1 MPAHHRLTRRL
12 SRRGGDRGGVTVEAA
27 ISMAG
32 FAVVLAFMLGGTA
45 AAADQVRCVDA
56 AREAARLTARG
67 ELDEARTAAKQIAPK
82 NAEVTITM
90 TGEYIEVQVSATP
103 LGGLLPGL
111 HLQAE
116 AFAVRE
122 PDG

>member
-1 MPAHHRLTRRL
+1 MPAHRRTRRRL
-12 SRRGGDRGGVTVEAA
+12 GDRGGVTVETAIA
-27 ISMAG
+27 ISAFVLVLGMA
-32 FAVVLAFMLGGTA
+32 LGGTSA
-45 AAADQVRCVDA
+45 MADQVRCVDA

-67 ELDEARTAAKQIAPK
+67 EQDQARAAAERIAPQ

-90 TGEYIEVQVSATP
+90 TGEHIEVHVNATP
-103 LGGLLPGL
+103 VGGLLPGL
-111 HLQAE
+111 RLHAS

>member
-1 MPAHHRLTRRL
+1 M
-12 SRRGGDRGGVTVEAA
+12 EAA
-27 ISMAG
+27 IGLAA
-32 FAVVLAFMLGGTA
+32 FAVFLTFALGGA
-45 AAADQVRCVDA
+45 AAAVDHVRCVDA

-67 ELDEARTAAKQIAPK
+67 EQDQARTAAKRIAPE

-90 TGEYIEVQVSATP
+90 TGEHIEVQVSATP
-103 LGGLLPGL
+103 ASGLLPGL

>member
-1 MPAHHRLTRRL
+1 MSTHRRR
-12 SRRGGDRGGVTVEAA
+12 RRQLGDRGGVTVETALA
-27 ISMAG
+27 LPAFLLVLLAG
-32 FAVVLAFMLGGTA
+32 LGAVTA
-45 AAADQVRCVDA
+45 AAEKIRCVDA

-67 ELDEARTAAKQIAPK
+67 QQDEGHAAAKRIAPE

-90 TGEYIEVQVSATP
+90 TGEHIEVQVKATAV
-103 LGGLLPGL
+103 GGLLPGL
-111 HLQAE
+111 ELEAE

>member
-1 MPAHHRLTRRL
+1 M
-12 SRRGGDRGGVTVEAA
+12 EAA
-27 ISMAG
+27 ISLAALVM
-32 FAVVLAFMLGGTA
+32 VLALALGA
-45 AAADQVRCVDA
+45 AMAIADHVRCMDA

-67 ELDEARTAAKQIAPK
+67 EQDKAEDAARRIAPK

-90 TGEYIEVQVSATP
+90 TGEHIEVHVKAAP
-103 LGGLLPGL
+103 VGGLLPDLYLEG
-111 HLQAE
+111 E

>member
-1 MPAHHRLTRRL
+1 MPAHRRTRQHPH
-12 SRRGGDRGGVTVEAA
+12 DRGGVTVEAA
-27 ISMAG
+27 IAMAA
-32 FAVVLAFMLGGTA
+32 FVLLLAMALGGTA
-45 AAADQVRCVDA
+45 TVIDQVRCVDA

-67 ELDEARTAAKQIAPK
+67 EQDRAEEAARHIAPE

-90 TGEYIEVQVSATP
+90 TGEHIEVRVSAASA
-103 LGGLLPGL
+103 GGLLPGVDL
-111 HLQAE
+111 HAE